1 MTLTNF
7 MEDDLFIHCI
17 RILLIT
23 GFTLG
28 MMVALTTFKYTLRK
42 VLAIFSVYLI
52 WVCLSSWTIISIFGF
67 FFFTK
72 IMFFTISLPAF
83 VLAYKMDFYSPAQ
96 AMFNYA
102 TQIGFSLIIA
112 MTVLL
117 INSAVNGNPYI
128 YFLILTVVY
137 SIVIYLEY
145 RYLSKPFL
153 NLMHTVHIG
162 WGTMSLIPLCF
173 CALLL
178 VIANVPFYYIREP
191 IRAVYIYGLLALIIV
206 VYMVVYQSILRQYR
220 LQMVSHD
227 KELLMLQVASMEK
240 QAKNVLAT
248 EERLKILRHDIRHF
262 SIVMNSCLKDGSMEE
277 ARHLLS
283 GLEDTLNRSETPHY
297 CQNYIIN
304 SVLSYYL
311 NIAQEEG
318 VQVHSIFMA
327 PPKNAIDS
335 VSFSVVLANAL
346 ENALHACRNESGER
360 MIRLKSRMNG
370 SQYLMELENTCR
382 KKISF
387 DEDGLPISQKGSE
400 HGIGTKSILS
410 FARQTRSSVN
420 FRQEDGIF
428 ILQMITN
435 TAVR

>member
-1 MTLTNF
+1 
-7 MEDDLFIHCI
+7 
-17 RILLIT
+17 
-23 GFTLG
+23 
-28 MMVALTTFKYTLRK
+28 
-42 VLAIFSVYLI
+42 
-52 WVCLSSWTIISIFGF
+52 
-67 FFFTK
+67 
-72 IMFFTISLPAF
+72 
-83 VLAYKMDFYSPAQ
+83 
-96 AMFNYA
+96 
-102 TQIGFSLIIA
+102 
-112 MTVLL
+112 
-117 INSAVNGNPYI
+117 
-128 YFLILTVVY
+128 
-137 SIVIYLEY
+137 
-145 RYLSKPFL
+145 
-153 NLMHTVHIG
+153 
-162 WGTMSLIPLCF
+162 
-173 CALLL
+173 
-178 VIANVPFYYIREP
+178 
-191 IRAVYIYGLLALIIV
+191 
-206 VYMVVYQSILRQYR
+206 
-220 LQMVSHD
+220 
-227 KELLMLQVASMEK
+227 MLQVASMEK

-420 FRQEDGIF
+420 FRQEDGMF

>member
-1 MTLTNF
+1 
-7 MEDDLFIHCI
+7 
-17 RILLIT
+17 
-23 GFTLG
+23 
-28 MMVALTTFKYTLRK
+28 
-42 VLAIFSVYLI
+42 
-52 WVCLSSWTIISIFGF
+52 
-67 FFFTK
+67 
-72 IMFFTISLPAF
+72 
-83 VLAYKMDFYSPAQ
+83 
-96 AMFNYA
+96 
-102 TQIGFSLIIA
+102 
-112 MTVLL
+112 
-117 INSAVNGNPYI
+117 
-128 YFLILTVVY
+128 
-137 SIVIYLEY
+137 
-145 RYLSKPFL
+145 
-153 NLMHTVHIG
+153 
-162 WGTMSLIPLCF
+162 
-173 CALLL
+173 
-178 VIANVPFYYIREP
+178 
-191 IRAVYIYGLLALIIV
+191 
-206 VYMVVYQSILRQYR
+206 
-220 LQMVSHD
+220 
-227 KELLMLQVASMEK
+227 
-240 QAKNVLAT
+240 
-248 EERLKILRHDIRHF
+248 
-262 SIVMNSCLKDGSMEE
+262 MEE

-420 FRQEDGIF
+420 FRQEDGMF